1 MSENNSKVIGCFT
14 KSRITTTYY
23 CPEIEYNEMIM
34 KNNKELSHDL
44 EVSLKII
51 GDFGFC
57 LTRDS
62 VILDYGC
69 GSGRFVK
76 ELNENGY
83 NAFGC
88 DIKVDTDPNAQL
100 DKKTIRT
107 IDLNP
112 YRLPFEDNTFDFIY
126 SFSVLEHVKNYP
138 ESISELARVL
148 KPDGI
153 CYHFFPSRYRLIEPH
168 TFVPLSTVI
177 RSYCWLYLWSF
188 MRIRNEFQV
197 GMSVKEVAVK
207 NKKYLENHTNYLSR
221 HKLHEYFNKNFDDV
235 IFCERYFLKYLS
247 RANYLYTLSRVL
259 PFIPHIYS
267 SFRSRIII
275 IRSPNRSIDSALL

>member
-1 MSENNSKVIGCFT
+1 
-14 KSRITTTYY
+14 
-23 CPEIEYNEMIM
+23 MIM
-34 KNNKELSHDL
+34 NSNKELSHDL

-51 GDFGFC
+51 GDFGFS
-57 LTRDS
+57 LNRDS

-76 ELNENGY
+76 ELNEHGF

-88 DIKVDTDPNAQL
+88 DIKIDTDPNVPL
-100 DKKTIRT
+100 DKKKIRT

-126 SFSVLEHVKNYP
+126 SFSVFEHVQNYS

-153 CYHFFPSRYRLIEPH
+153 CYHFFPSRYRPIEPH

-177 RSYCWLYLWSF
+177 RSYSWLYIWAF

-221 HKLHEYFNKNFDDV
+221 HKLHKYFNGHFNDV
-235 IFCERYFLKYLS
+235 IFCERYFLKYL
-247 RANYLYTLSRVL
+247 RRVNYLCDLSLVL

-275 IRSPNRSIDSALL
+275 TRIPNHSIES